1 MKRILCLLL
10 WGLSFSGALAQASSK
25 DNVIEEAT
33 AQLNALCSPA
43 GDIGE
48 YCVKNN
54 IKGEFVMDFTVQGKG
69 KILTIYMVSSTVEDV
84 AFQNRLKVR
93 LMEVQFQ
100 NIKLP
105 KNERVK
111 FRYTLTI

>member
-1 MKRILCLLL
+1 MKRFLCLLL
-10 WGLSFSGALAQASSK
+10 WGLSVSAVLAQASSK

-33 AQLNALCSPA
+33 TQLNALCAPS

-48 YCVKNN
+48 YCTKNN

-69 KILTIYMVSSTVEDV
+69 KILTIFMVSSSVEDV
-84 AFQNRLKVR
+84 VHQNRLKVR